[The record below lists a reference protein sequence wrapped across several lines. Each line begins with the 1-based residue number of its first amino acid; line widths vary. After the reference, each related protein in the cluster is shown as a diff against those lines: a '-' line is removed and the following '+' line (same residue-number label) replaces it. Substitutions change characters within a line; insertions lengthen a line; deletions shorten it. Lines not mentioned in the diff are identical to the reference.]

1 MVLSLLLFLSLA
13 VPFTQSSRD
22 TALVT
27 SSDGLP
33 IHYAVQGKGDTALVF
48 IHCWSCD
55 RHLWDNQVAEFAK
68 TNRVVTI
75 DLPGHGAS
83 GIGRKN
89 WSVESFGDDVKA
101 VVTKLDLKRVVLV
114 GSSMGGPI
122 ALEAA
127 RRMPERVI
135 AIVPVDTL
143 HNVEE
148 KVPAEQLDAA
158 LKQLRADYKGA
169 VTALMNQFFFSA
181 TTPAAVKTRVLND
194 ATSRPPETAIAI
206 LAAIFAYDPVPA
218 LKEVKVPVRAINS
231 DRVPTNLEVN
241 RKYAPQFD
249 AAIIKGIG
257 HYPML
262 EEPAR
267 FNQLLAEILRSLPRA

>member
-1 MVLSLLLFLSLA
+1 
-13 VPFTQSSRD
+13 
-22 TALVT
+22 
-27 SSDGLP
+27 
-33 IHYAVQGKGDTALVF
+33 
-48 IHCWSCD
+48 
-55 RHLWDNQVAEFAK
+55 
-68 TNRVVTI
+68 
-75 DLPGHGAS
+75 
-83 GIGRKN
+83 
-89 WSVESFGDDVKA
+89 
-101 VVTKLDLKRVVLV
+101 
-114 GSSMGGPI
+114 
-122 ALEAA
+122 
-127 RRMPERVI
+127 MPERVV

-143 HNVEE
+143 QNVEE
-148 KVPAEQLDAA
+148 KVPAEQLDGVM
-158 LKQLRADYKGA
+158 KQLQADYKGA

-181 TTPAAVKTRVLND
+181 STPAAVKTRVLND

-206 LAAIFAYDPVPA
+206 LAAVLAYDAAPA